1 LLFSLVGIGGVLI
14 TDRLLGNDY
23 GDRLRDRFEHALET
37 EFTDPDGSIL
47 PIRSELTGFTIPGL
61 AGALSDSVN
70 SILCAAYLPAIA
82 HRNWAFTKKE
92 TLHYNDQGRLEL
104 RNLMGA
110 DKLDPG
116 NYKAG
121 EGVIR
126 CICAAAAAEFGDDK
140 ICAELLRQ
148 LDEEYHPVFRTPTGA
163 LKNKG
168 ISTLE
173 QGTTLRARIGK
184 FQDWTK
190 MIQQGPPKQ
199 VFQGPILDEVPF
211 PEVLV
216 AKAYS
221 HDGEGVDL
229 VFYNGKTP
237 GVFSLGFKNC
247 KPGVQYALMGQTR
260 VANKEGTL
268 SFDVKVDGRTAG
280 KLEPARKN

>member
-1 LLFSLVGIGGVLI
+1 M
-14 TDRLLGNDY
+14 TDLY
-23 GDRLRDRFEHALET
+23 FF
-37 EFTDPDGSIL
+37 FTQ
-47 PIRSELTGFTIPGL
+47 IPGL

-92 TLHYNDQGRLEL
+92 TLQYNGKGELEI
-104 RNLMGA
+104 RNLVGA

-116 NYKAG
+116 NYKSG

-126 CICAAAAAEFGDDK
+126 CICAAAAAEFGDEKLRDD
-140 ICAELLRQ
+140 LLRQ
-148 LDEEYHPVFRTPTGA
+148 LDEQYHPVFETRTGA

-173 QGTTLRARIGK
+173 QGTTLRARLGR

-190 MIQQGPPKQ
+190 MIQRGPPKHI
-199 VFQGPILDEVPF
+199 FQGPVLDDVAF
-211 PEVLV
+211 PDVLV

-221 HDGEGVDL
+221 RDGESVDL
-229 VFYNGKTP
+229 VLYNGRAP

-247 KPGVQYALMGQTR
+247 KPGERYVLMGQEQV
-260 VANKEGTL
+260 VAKDGTVT
-268 SFDVKVDGRTAG
+268 FAVQIDGRTAG
-280 KLEPARKN
+280 RLEPVNRN